1 MCVCVCVTIRSEKS
15 TLPSLPSEY
24 IDSQPVKAR
33 MLTRAALTHR
43 LKKMKS
49 KMVKCKQCDNFIVV
63 SGVECEEVGEKSGA
77 AL

>member
-1 MCVCVCVTIRSEKS
+1 M
-15 TLPSLPSEY
+15 LLLPSEY
-24 IDSQPVKAR
+24 VDSQPVKTR

-63 SGVECEEVGEKSGA
+63 SGVECEEVERGA
-77 AL
+77 RSD

>member
-1 MCVCVCVTIRSEKS
+1 
-15 TLPSLPSEY
+15 
-24 IDSQPVKAR
+24 

-63 SGVECEEVGEKSGA
+63 SGVECDEVITFFLKMIAMFCFMSTLSGPSLPRHSTGQRSIA
-77 AL
+77 AFR